1 MKIVIADD
9 DALYRALL
17 SQMLGELGHAVV
29 AAASGPEAVE
39 LVRREQPDAVV
50 LDFLMPR
57 MSGLD
62 VLRAIRAGGRRVPA
76 VLLTAITDGSIRA
89 VGGADAPDAILE
101 KPVRKKDLERALAR
115 ALRAPCGSSAR
126 C

>member
-115 ALRAPCGSSAR
+115 ALRAP
-126 C
+126 